1 MTLWIH
7 QLGIYVGRYASEN
20 EMQNLS
26 NACNASGKALGFYLH
41 NDTRLLCILMKT
53 KREDPTST
61 GPRIVICLPVEK
73 SGEPGSKHGLE
84 YTQRKSLYIPVMPEK
99 IFSVIVVIIS
109 EDDDS
114 T

>member
-1 MTLWIH
+1 MTLWSH

-26 NACNASGKALGFYLH
+26 NAFNSLGKAFGKTGKAFGFYLH
-41 NDTRLLCILMKT
+41 NDTRLLWMKT

-73 SGEPGSKHGLE
+73 SGEPGSKRGLE
-84 YTQRKSLYIPVMPEK
+84 YTQRMSLYIPVMPE
-99 IFSVIVVIIS
+99 IL
-109 EDDDS
+109 
-114 T
+114 